1 MAEADRPDWSSLRI
15 NLVHDWLTGLRGGEK
30 CLDVLARAWPHA
42 RLDTLIHLPGKT
54 TPAIDALKPRV
65 PWLGRLPG
73 IGSYYRYL
81 LPLLPSV
88 ADRSWAFTDTDLV
101 VSFSHCVAKGARA
114 PKGVPHA
121 CYCFTPMRYAW
132 QMRGQYFEK
141 KGLIGSVRDRLLDRV
156 RAWDLA
162 SADRVTHFIAI
173 SETIRQRI
181 RECYN
186 RESVVIY
193 PPVDTDYY
201 TPAEPGAAPP
211 ARENFYLVVS
221 ALAPY
226 KRADLAISA
235 CQRLNR
241 PLVVIGSGQDAGR
254 LAKLAGPG
262 TTLLGWQSDSVI
274 RDHLRRCKALL
285 FPGEEDFG
293 IVPLEAQG
301 CGAPVIALGRG
312 GATETVVPPGA
323 GQPATGVLYSDA
335 TEQGLVDGILQFES
349 LVGRFDPAAARAHAV
364 KFNTARYERE
374 LLQYL
379 ATLIR

>member
-1 MAEADRPDWSSLRI
+1 MADQPDWSSLRI

-42 RLDTLIHLPGKT
+42 RLDTLIHLAGKT
-54 TPAIDALKPRV
+54 TPAIDALGPRV

-88 ADRSWAFTDTDLV
+88 ADRSWVFSDTDLL

-114 PKGVPHA
+114 PRGVPHA

-141 KGLIGSVRDRLLDRV
+141 KGILGSVRDRLLDRV

-162 SADRVTHFIAI
+162 SAERVTHFIAI
-173 SETIRQRI
+173 SETIRKRI
-181 RECYN
+181 RECYD

-201 TPAEPGAAPP
+201 TPSDPGTPPP
-211 ARENFYLVVS
+211 AREDFYLVVS

-235 CQRLNR
+235 CQKLDRR
-241 PLVVIGSGQDAGR
+241 LVVIGSGQDQGR

-262 TTLLGWQSDSVI
+262 TSLLGWQPDAVI

-312 GATETVVPPGA
+312 GATETVVPPET
-323 GQPATGVLYSDA
+323 GQQATGVLYSDA
-335 TEQGLVDGILQFES
+335 TEQGLIDGILHFES
-349 LVGRFDPAAARAHAV
+349 LGGRFDPTAARVHAV

-374 LLQYL
+374 LLGYL
-379 ATLIR
+379 ATLTK

>member
-1 MAEADRPDWSSLRI
+1 MAEPGQPDWSSLRI

-42 RLDTLIHLPGKT
+42 RLDTLIHRPGKT
-54 TPAIDALKPRV
+54 TEAIDALQPRT
-65 PWLGRLPG
+65 PWIGNLPG
-73 IGSYYRYL
+73 IQSYYRYL

-88 ADRSWAFTDTDLV
+88 ADRAWRFNDTDLV

-114 PKGVPHA
+114 PQGVPHA

-141 KGLIGSVRDRLLDRV
+141 KGLLGSIRDRLLDRV

-181 RECYN
+181 RECYD

-201 TPAEPGAAPP
+201 TPADPGAPPP
-211 ARENFYLVVS
+211 AREDFYLVVS

-226 KRADLAISA
+226 KRVDLAISA
-235 CQRLNR
+235 CQKLNR
-241 PLVVIGSGQDAGR
+241 PLVVIGSGQDEAR

-262 TTLLGWQSDSVI
+262 ITLLGWQSDAVI

-301 CGAPVIALGRG
+301 CGAPVIALGKG
-312 GATETVVPPGA
+312 GATETVVPPGTDR
-323 GQPATGVLYSDA
+323 PATGILYPDA

-349 LVGRFDPAAARAHAV
+349 LAGQFVPDAARTQAV

-374 LLQYL
+374 LLGYL
-379 ATLIR
+379 ATLVQ